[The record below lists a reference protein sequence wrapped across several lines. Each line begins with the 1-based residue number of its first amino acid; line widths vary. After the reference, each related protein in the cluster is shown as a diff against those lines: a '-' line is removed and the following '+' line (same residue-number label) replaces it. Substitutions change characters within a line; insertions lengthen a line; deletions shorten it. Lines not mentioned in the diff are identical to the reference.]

1 METRRRRLGMRLSG
15 ANAEQTAF
23 RQEALERSKEEVG
36 GSWRG
41 MENDEQV

>member
-1 METRRRRLGMRLSG
+1 MEARRRRLGMRLSG

-23 RQEALERSKEEVG
+23 RQAALVCSKEEVG

-41 MENDEQV
+41 IENDKQL